1 MPAVK
6 LAKAAVATVVVAAL
20 LWASGVTPAIVP
32 ANVPTANKQG
42 STGTKFFI
50 CTGAFVAGNV
60 ISTDA
65 SGNCVDSGGTGGGA
79 GFTVYSGLAGI
90 TISGGVTA
98 YFPFGGGSIA
108 STTET
113 DVTVNLRAAA
123 TVSSFT
129 SHLSAALGGPGNT
142 VVFTLRK
149 NAGDTTITCTITDP
163 AVECSDTVNSVTF
176 ATGDTIDIKA
186 VFTGTIA
193 VTPNFVLGAVVGVA
207 SSPLVSSVFGQTGV
221 VDIPVTTTDI
231 ATPANPGAG
240 TTKWYTK
247 AGTLCALDPSGTETC
262 TGGGGGIVL
271 TPPIQANWTAFNTG
285 TATLAPTFADA
296 RWIFATNGSGAN
308 NLMGLAHALPGVPYR
323 KAFRIWP
330 FVGARSYGMVG
341 IGWADGAVGT
351 PGKLTTCSIQ
361 GGADASTGNVLGP
374 PGLRATNYNSVTS
387 FNANIASPTGI
398 TAGQVVAVG
407 LPLWMALND
416 DNTNWFCEMSYDS
429 TNGVDGTW
437 RTTRSG
443 PRNTFLTATQLVVFG
458 NTAESNNVASV
469 IFDSYN

>member
-1 MPAVK
+1 MPTAK
-6 LAKAAVATVVVAAL
+6 FAKAVVATVVVASL

-32 ANVPTANKQG
+32 NNVPTANKQG
-42 STGTKFFI
+42 NTGTKFFL
-50 CTGAFVAGNV
+50 CTGAFTAGNV
-60 ISTDA
+60 VSTDA

-108 STTET
+108 STTEA

-149 NAGDTTITCTITDP
+149 NAGDTAITCTVTDP

-207 SSPLVSSVFGQTGV
+207 SSPLVSSVFGQTGT

-240 TTKWYTK
+240 TTRWYTK

-262 TGGGGGIVL
+262 TGTGSGVTVNPPYVTISGSTYGPVFAITRPILTDFTSFASTGSTTVTDTGAGITITGTGTGGIGYYKTGPGATPFNVTTVML
-271 TPPIQANWTAFNTG
+271 TTIGPEDFGAAFMLGRNSATGLWIRFGIQHDTSRLNLEVHRMNADNTFNSTTANIALSRLWAGNGPLFLRISDDGTNRREQWSADGVNFSTFLSETRTTWTTCDQFG
-285 TATLAPTFADA
+285 FV
-296 RWIFATNGSGAN
+296 TNGSTNYGAN
-308 NLMGLAHALPGVPYR
+308 T
-323 KAFRIWP
+323 RII
-330 FVGARSYGMVG
+330 SY
-341 IGWADGAVGT
+341 
-351 PGKLTTCSIQ
+351 
-361 GGADASTGNVLGP
+361 
-374 PGLRATNYNSVTS
+374 
-387 FNANIASPTGI
+387 
-398 TAGQVVAVG
+398 
-407 LPLWMALND
+407 
-416 DNTNWFCEMSYDS
+416 
-429 TNGVDGTW
+429 
-437 RTTRSG
+437 
-443 PRNTFLTATQLVVFG
+443 TQ
-458 NTAESNNVASV
+458 
-469 IFDSYN
+469 